1 MNSPH
6 STESV
11 TPTAAAGSTGKA
23 PRITRRRAET
33 RARLLDAAFRVFA
46 EKGFGA
52 VRIDDVCGAA
62 GFTRGAFYSQFDSL
76 EELFFVLYDQRAT
89 LINEQVRAALDAV
102 ADPADLESFVD
113 RLSATLLLD
122 RDWLLVKTDFL
133 THAARKPE
141 TAARLITH
149 RAQLR
154 SALEAKLAE
163 SKFSLPAEL
172 GSIGETARA
181 VIAAYDGVTV
191 QLLLDNDQPA
201 ARAWLARLI
210 RQLGVAGR
218 A

>member
-1 MNSPH
+1 MNSPR
-6 STESV
+6 STESA
-11 TPTAAAGSTGKA
+11 TPTAAAGSPGKA

-62 GFTRGAFYSQFDSL
+62 GYTRGAFYSQFDSL

-102 ADPADLESFVD
+102 ADPTDLESFVD

-133 THAARKPE
+133 THAARRPA

-154 SALEAKLAE
+154 SAVEDKLAE
-163 SKFSLPAEL
+163 SRFRLPAEL
-172 GSIGETARA
+172 GSIGEAARA

-191 QLLLDNDQPA
+191 QLLLDNDQRA